1 MIATGVMDVLYS
13 QLSHEKTGLRDA
25 KDQPPDHEA
34 SARKEP
40 ELHSS
45 HPAYKALALLD
56 LTQLP

>member
-1 MIATGVMDVLYS
+1 MDMLYS

-25 KDQPPDHEA
+25 KDQPPDHAA
-34 SARKEP
+34 SAWKEP

-45 HPAYKALALLD
+45 HPASKALALLD